1 MLASRLRNS
10 LLLNLA
16 CVLPSFEYHF
26 NSLLFTFI
34 IGACSEIPCSL
45 VSRFAET
52 GYLNFIEIQP
62 TGCHMMRDLGV
73 GISEQITN
81 SFIAP
86 SQVFFEKVSRKLF
99 RWYLYLCVC
108 VRVCMCKC
116 VWVCACVC
124 MCKCVWVCAFVCV
137 GGCVWVYVC
146 VWTYTH
152 R

>member
-1 MLASRLRNS
+1 MALAFVTFLYFYYLVKFLCGEMLASRLRNS
-10 LLLNLA
+10 LLLSFA

-73 GISEQITN
+73 GISEQIIN

-86 SQVFFEKVSRKLF
+86 SQVFFE
-99 RWYLYLCVC
+99 
-108 VRVCMCKC
+108 
-116 VWVCACVC
+116 
-124 MCKCVWVCAFVCV
+124 
-137 GGCVWVYVC
+137 
-146 VWTYTH
+146 
-152 R
+152 